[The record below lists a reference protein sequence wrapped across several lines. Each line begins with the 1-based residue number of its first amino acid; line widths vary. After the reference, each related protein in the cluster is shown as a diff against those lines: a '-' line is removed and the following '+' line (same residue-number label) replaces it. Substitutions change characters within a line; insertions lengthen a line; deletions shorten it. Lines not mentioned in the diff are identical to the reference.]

1 MTRNGKWVLRH
12 RPQAAL
18 AKTDLDWVEEALPD
32 LRDGEL
38 LVRNIYLSLDP
49 TNRIWM
55 SDREQYLPPVGIG
68 DMMRGTTIGVV
79 EQSRSDRFKP
89 GDLVMPA
96 TGGWQSYCVSPDRM
110 TRKLAVDPAIPLTA
124 YLSVMGPTGLT
135 AYFGLLDIGQPKE
148 GETLVLSA
156 AAGAVGSIAGQI
168 GKIKGCHVVGI
179 AGGAAK
185 CDWLTE
191 DLGFDGAVDY
201 KAQHVGAALNRLCPN
216 GIDIDF
222 ENVGGAIMDAVFS
235 RLNRNGRMILCGLIS
250 AYNNEGPVAGP
261 TDFGRILMQRLTV
274 RGFIVIDYLARSGKA
289 FADLGRWIAE
299 GRIRWKDHVVSGLEK
314 APDSLQL
321 LFTGQHDGKLLIGIS
336 DEP

>member
-1 MTRNGKWVLRH
+1 MTTNGKWVLRH

-18 AKTDLDWVEEALPD
+18 VQSDLDWVEEPLPD
-32 LRDGEL
+32 LRDGDL
-38 LVRNIYLSLDP
+38 LVRNLYLSLDP

-55 SDREQYLPPVGIG
+55 SDREQYLPPVQIG
-68 DMMRGTTIGVV
+68 DVMRGTTIGVV
-79 EQSRSDRFKP
+79 EQSRSDRFSP
-89 GDLVMPA
+89 GDIVMPA
-96 TGGWQSYCVSPDRM
+96 TGGWQRFCVSPARQ
-110 TRKLAVDPAIPLTA
+110 TRKLDVAPGVPLTA
-124 YLSVMGPTGLT
+124 YLSVLGPTGLT
-135 AYFGLLDIGQPKE
+135 AYYGLLDIGQPKE

-185 CDWLTE
+185 CDWLTG

-201 KAQHVGAALNRLCPN
+201 KAQDVGTALDRLCPK
-216 GIDIDF
+216 GIDVDF

-250 AYNNEGPVAGP
+250 AYNDEGPVPGP

-274 RGFIVIDYLARSGKA
+274 RGFIVIDYLARAGEA

-299 GRIRWKDHVVSGLEK
+299 GRIEWKDHVVPGLEL

-321 LFTGQHDGKLLIGIS
+321 LFTGQHDGKLLIRIS